1 MIKINKKLFNENAD
15 KLFEKYSQPTIEDLW
30 DFVKSEELEINDI
43 VKEPQE
49 LLLAEFDDAYGN
61 EDSDY
66 KVQLTYYCHHS
77 SEYILLGKY
86 GYILTFVITNM
97 DYNVFFVSTD
107 GKNPFFTNKVDTQIW
122 LNFLNDCEETKSI
135 IYAVK
140 NYEYENYED

>member
-1 MIKINKKLFNENAD
+1 
-15 KLFEKYSQPTIEDLW
+15 
-30 DFVKSEELEINDI
+30 
-43 VKEPQE
+43 
-49 LLLAEFDDAYGN
+49 
-61 EDSDY
+61 
-66 KVQLTYYCHHS
+66 
-77 SEYILLGKY
+77 
-86 GYILTFVITNM
+86 M